1 MQILIE
7 QVLDADHNKIFLAT
21 ESYCPTLL
29 KHCCSVACKWGIKY
43 KLIHSNLFRW
53 ICNRLYTSKTSG
65 TISTEQKVCCKQNW
79 WTSQINVQDIFID
92 NLLTSIHELVTLCSF
107 FDNTLSGV
115 IYLCHSGPFCW
126 NEWIL
131 DKVRPF
137 ANSNYGVSFF

>member
-65 TISTEQKVCCKQNW
+65 TILTEQRVCCKQNW
-79 WTSQINVQDIFID
+79 WTSQINVQDISID

-107 FDNTLSGV
+107 FDNTISITEEILNGNF
-115 IYLCHSGPFCW
+115 IFCGLMLGIPFPSHPY
-126 NEWIL
+126 
-131 DKVRPF
+131 PF
-137 ANSNYGVSFF
+137 L